1 MTALVFIMVSLL
13 LVVGMPVAFSLGVV
27 GLSSLF
33 ALEGGGAFYGVT
45 MIIYQSLHSFTL
57 TAIPL
62 FILMAN
68 ILIHSRISEDLYRF
82 IHSLVG
88 HWPGGLG
95 IATVL
100 FCAGFS
106 AISGSSVA
114 TAATVGMLSVPE
126 MLQMGYDRRFT
137 FGLVAAGGT
146 LGILIPPSLSMILY
160 GALTD
165 VSVGDLF
172 IAGIIPGLILA
183 GFFLVY
189 TVIHARKRG
198 YARTRPAGWS
208 ERAIAFRRSAWGLVL
223 PPLVLGG
230 IYLGWFTPTEAAGV
244 GVVYS
249 LTAALVSR
257 RLKILNLMPVLLSSL
272 RTTAMVLIII
282 VGAILFGHVV
292 TILHVPQRL
301 ITFLGELD
309 VAPWQFI
316 ILVCIIFIFLGDF
329 LEVVSITIITLPI
342 IFPILLAIG
351 IDPVWFAVIMTIN
364 MEFALITPPVGL
376 NLFVIKG
383 VAEDASLMEVFQ
395 GTLPFMLLM
404 LAVLILVILFPQ
416 LSLWLP
422 FMVR

>member
-1 MTALVFIMVSLL
+1 MTAAVFILVSLL

-27 GLSSLF
+27 GLSGLF
-33 ALEGGGAFYGVT
+33 ALEGAGAYYGVT
-45 MIIYQSLHSFTL
+45 MIIYESLHSFTL

-68 ILIHSRISEDLYRF
+68 ILIHSRISEDFYRF

-172 IAGIIPGLILA
+172 IAGVIPGLILT
-183 GFFLVY
+183 GFFLIY
-189 TVIHARKRG
+189 TVIHARRQG
-198 YARTRPAGWS
+198 YVRTRRAGWK
-208 ERAIAFRRSAWGLVL
+208 ERVTAFRRSAWGLVL

-230 IYLGWFTPTEAAGV
+230 IYLGWFTPTEAAAV

-249 LTAALVSR
+249 LAAALISR
-257 RLKILNLMPVLLSSL
+257 RLNVMNLMPVLLASL
-272 RTTAMVLIII
+272 RTTAMVLMII

-309 VAPWQFI
+309 AAPWQFI
-316 ILVCIIFIFLGDF
+316 VLVCIIFIFLGDF
-329 LEVVSITIITLPI
+329 LEVVSITIITLSI
-342 IFPILLAIG
+342 IFPILLALG

-383 VAEDASLMEVFQ
+383 VVEDATLMEVFQ

-404 LAVLILVILFPQ
+404 MAVLILVILFPQ

-422 FMVR
+422 FVVR

>member
-1 MTALVFIMVSLL
+1 MTALIFILVSIC

-27 GLSSLF
+27 GLASLF
-33 ALEGGGAFYGVT
+33 ALDGAGAFYGVA
-45 MIIYQSLHSFTL
+45 MIVYESLHSFTL

-68 ILIHSRISEDLYRF
+68 ILIHSRISEDLYRL

-114 TAATVGMLSVPE
+114 TAATVGMLALPE
-126 MLQMGYDRRFT
+126 MLQLGYDRRFT

-172 IAGIIPGLILA
+172 IAGIIPGIILTS
-183 GFFLVY
+183 FFLCYAV
-189 TVIHARKRG
+189 VHARNRG
-198 YARTRPAGWS
+198 YARTQPASWN
-208 ERAIAFRRSAWGLVL
+208 EKATALKRSGWGLVL
-223 PPLVLGG
+223 PPLVMGG
-230 IYLGWFTPTEAAGV
+230 IYLGWFTPTEAAGI

-249 LTAALVSR
+249 LAAALISR
-257 RLKILNLMPVLLSSL
+257 RTRIFDLMPVLISTL
-272 RTTAMVLIII
+272 RTTTMVLTII

-292 TILHVPQRL
+292 TVLQVPQQL
-301 ITFLGELD
+301 ITYLGKLN
-309 VAPWQFI
+309 VSSWLFI
-316 ILVCIIFIFLGDF
+316 VLICIVFIFLGDF

-342 IFPILLAIG
+342 IFPIILALG
-351 IDPVWFAVIMTIN
+351 IEPVWFAVIMTIN

-383 VAEDASLMEVFQ
+383 VAENATLIEVFR

-404 LAVLILVILFPQ
+404 LATLILIILFPQ

-422 FMVR
+422 FLLH

>member
-1 MTALVFIMVSLL
+1 MTALIFILVSIC

-27 GLSSLF
+27 GLTSLF
-33 ALEGGGAFYGVT
+33 ALDGAGAFYGVA
-45 MIIYQSLHSFTL
+45 MIVYESLHSFTL

-68 ILIHSRISEDLYRF
+68 ILIHSRISEDLYRL

-114 TAATVGMLSVPE
+114 TAATVGMLAIPE
-126 MLQMGYDRRFT
+126 MLQLGYDRRFT

-172 IAGIIPGLILA
+172 IAGIIPGIILTS
-183 GFFLVY
+183 FFLCYAV
-189 TVIHARKRG
+189 VHARNRG
-198 YARTRPAGWS
+198 YARTQPASWN
-208 ERAIAFRRSAWGLVL
+208 EKATALKRSGWGLVL
-223 PPLVLGG
+223 PPLVMGG
-230 IYLGWFTPTEAAGV
+230 IYLGWFTPTEAAGI

-249 LTAALVSR
+249 LAAAWIAR
-257 RLKILNLMPVLLSSL
+257 RIRIFDLMPVLISTL
-272 RTTAMVLIII
+272 RTTTMVLTII

-292 TILHVPQRL
+292 TVLQVPQQL
-301 ITFLGELD
+301 ITYLGKLN
-309 VAPWQFI
+309 VSSWLFI
-316 ILVCIIFIFLGDF
+316 VLICIVFIFLGDF

-342 IFPILLAIG
+342 IFPIILALG
-351 IDPVWFAVIMTIN
+351 IEPVWFAVIMTIN

-383 VAEDASLMEVFQ
+383 VAENATLIEVFR
-395 GTLPFMLLM
+395 GTLPLCF
-404 LAVLILVILFPQ
+404 
-416 LSLWLP
+416 
-422 FMVR
+422 

>member
-1 MTALVFIMVSLL
+1 MTASVFIIVSLF
-13 LVVGMPVAFSLGVV
+13 LVVGMPVAFSLGLT
-27 GLSSLF
+27 GLAGLF
-33 ALEGGGAFYGVT
+33 ALEGMGAYHGLT
-45 MIIYQSLHSFTL
+45 MIVYESLHSFTL

-68 ILIHSRISEDLYRF
+68 ILIHSKISEDLYRL
-82 IHSLVG
+82 IYGLVG
-88 HWPGGLG
+88 HLPGGLG

-114 TAATVGMLSVPE
+114 TAATVGMLAIPE
-126 MLQMGYDRRFT
+126 MLKAGYDRRFT
-137 FGLVAAGGT
+137 YGLVAAGGT

-172 IAGIIPGLILA
+172 VAGIIPGIILTGLFLI
-183 GFFLVY
+183 Y
-189 TVIHARKRG
+189 TVIHSRRRG
-198 YARTRPAGWS
+198 YGRAQKAGRR
-208 ERAIAFRRSAWGLVL
+208 ERVTAFKRASWGLVL
-223 PPLVLGG
+223 PPLVVGG

-249 LTAALVSR
+249 LAAALISR
-257 RLKILNLMPVLLSSL
+257 RIKITGLMPVLLATI
-272 RTTAMVLIII
+272 RTTAMVLTIII
-282 VGAILFGHVV
+282 GAIIFGHVV
-292 TILHVPQRL
+292 TLLQVPQHL
-301 ITFLGELD
+301 INFLAQMD

-316 ILVCIIFIFLGDF
+316 VLVCIMFIFLGDF

-342 IFPILLAIG
+342 IFPVLLALG
-351 IDPVWFAVIMTIN
+351 INPVWFAVIMTIN

-383 VAEDASLMEVFQ
+383 VVEEATLNEVFR
-395 GTLPFMLLM
+395 GTLPFMILM
-404 LAVLILVILFPQ
+404 LATLVLVILAPP
-416 LSLWLP
+416 LSTWLP
-422 FMVR
+422 ALVK

>member
-1 MTALVFIMVSLL
+1 MTAFVFILVSICLI
-13 LVVGMPVAFSLGVV
+13 VGMPVAFALGIV
-27 GLSSLF
+27 GFGGLF
-33 ALEGGGAFYGVT
+33 ALDGTAAFYGVT
-45 MIIYQSLHSFTL
+45 MIVYESLHSFTL

-114 TAATVGMLSVPE
+114 TAATVGMLAVPE
-126 MLQMGYDRRFT
+126 MLQLGYDRRFT

-172 IAGIIPGLILA
+172 IAGIIPGIILTCL
-183 GFFLVY
+183 FLCYVVLHTHNKGY
-189 TVIHARKRG
+189 T
-198 YARTRPAGWS
+198 RTRPADRQEKVTALKRAGW
-208 ERAIAFRRSAWGLVL
+208 GMVL
-223 PPLVLGG
+223 PPLVVGG
-230 IYLGWFTPTEAAGV
+230 IYLGWFTPTEAAGI

-249 LTAALVSR
+249 MAAALITR
-257 RLKILNLMPVLLSSL
+257 RLRIVNLMPVLLATL

-282 VGAILFGHVV
+282 VGALLFGHVV
-292 TILHVPQRL
+292 TILQVPQRL
-301 ITFLGELD
+301 ITYLAALD
-309 VAPWQFI
+309 VSPWQFI
-316 ILVCIIFIFLGDF
+316 ILVYIIFIFLGDF

-342 IFPILLAIG
+342 IFPILLALN

-383 VAEDASLMEVFQ
+383 VVEDATLFDVFR
-395 GTLPFMLLM
+395 GTLPFMILM
-404 LAVLILVILFPQ
+404 LATLILIILFPQ
-416 LSLWLP
+416 LSIWLP
-422 FMVR
+422 FLLH

>member
-1 MTALVFIMVSLL
+1 MTALIFILISLF

-27 GLSSLF
+27 GLGGLF

-62 FILMAN
+62 FILMAK

-172 IAGIIPGLILA
+172 IAGIIPGLILT
-183 GFFLVY
+183 GFFLIY

-198 YARTRPAGWS
+198 YVRTRPAGWS
-208 ERAIAFRRSAWGLVL
+208 ERVIALRRSASGLVL

-249 LTAALVSR
+249 LTAALISR
-257 RLKILNLMPVLLSSL
+257 RLRILNLMPVLLSSL
-272 RTTAMVLIII
+272 RTTVMVLIII

-301 ITFLGELD
+301 ITFLSELD
-309 VAPWQFI
+309 AAPWQFI
-316 ILVCIIFIFLGDF
+316 ILVCVLFIFLGDF

-342 IFPILLAIG
+342 IFPILLAMG

-383 VAEDASLMEVFQ
+383 VVEDASLMEVFQ

-404 LAVLILVILFPQ
+404 LAILILVILFPQ

-422 FMVR
+422 FLVR

>member
-1 MTALVFIMVSLL
+1 MTALIFILVSLF

-27 GLSSLF
+27 GLSGLF

-45 MIIYQSLHSFTL
+45 MIIYESLHSFTL

-172 IAGIIPGLILA
+172 IAGIIPGMILT

-189 TVIHARKRG
+189 TVIHAHKRG
-198 YARTRPAGWS
+198 YVRTRSVGWS
-208 ERAIAFRRSAWGLVL
+208 ERATAFRRSAWGLVL

-249 LTAALVSR
+249 LAAALISR
-257 RLKILNLMPVLLSSL
+257 RLNILNLMPLLLSSL

-342 IFPILLAIG
+342 IFPILLAMG

-383 VAEDASLMEVFQ
+383 VVEDASLLEVFQ

-422 FMVR
+422 FLVR

>member
-1 MTALVFIMVSLL
+1 MTALIFILVSIC

-27 GLSSLF
+27 GLTSLF
-33 ALEGGGAFYGVT
+33 ALDGAGAFYGVA
-45 MIIYQSLHSFTL
+45 MIVYESLHSFTL

-68 ILIHSRISEDLYRF
+68 ILIHSRISEDLYRL

-114 TAATVGMLSVPE
+114 TAATVGMLAIPE
-126 MLQMGYDRRFT
+126 MLQLGYDRRFT

-172 IAGIIPGLILA
+172 IAGIIPGIILTS
-183 GFFLVY
+183 FFLCYAV
-189 TVIHARKRG
+189 VHARNRG
-198 YARTRPAGWS
+198 YARTQPASWN
-208 ERAIAFRRSAWGLVL
+208 EKATALKRSGWGLVL
-223 PPLVLGG
+223 PPLVMGG
-230 IYLGWFTPTEAAGV
+230 IYLGWFTPTEAAGI

-249 LTAALVSR
+249 LAAAWIAR
-257 RLKILNLMPVLLSSL
+257 RIRIFDLMPVLISTL
-272 RTTAMVLIII
+272 RTTTMVLTII

-292 TILHVPQRL
+292 TVLQVPQQL
-301 ITFLGELD
+301 ITYLGKLN
-309 VAPWQFI
+309 VSSWLFI
-316 ILVCIIFIFLGDF
+316 VLICIVFIFLGDF

-342 IFPILLAIG
+342 IFPIILALG
-351 IDPVWFAVIMTIN
+351 IEPVWFAVIMTIN

-383 VAEDASLMEVFQ
+383 VAENATLIEVFR

-404 LAVLILVILFPQ
+404 LATLILIILFPQ

-422 FMVR
+422 FLLH

>member
-1 MTALVFIMVSLL
+1 MTALIFILVSLF

-27 GLSSLF
+27 GLSGLF
-33 ALEGGGAFYGVT
+33 ALEGSGAFFGVT
-45 MIIYQSLHSFTL
+45 MIIYESLHSFTL

-114 TAATVGMLSVPE
+114 TAATVGMLAVPE

-172 IAGIIPGLILA
+172 IAGIIPGLILT
-183 GFFLVY
+183 GFFLIY

-198 YARTRPAGWS
+198 YVRTRPAGWS
-208 ERAIAFRRSAWGLVL
+208 ERAGAFRRSAWGLVL

-249 LTAALVSR
+249 LAAALISR
-257 RLKILNLMPVLLSSL
+257 RLSIQKLMPVLVSSL
-272 RTTAMVLIII
+272 RTTAMVLVII
-282 VGAILFGHVV
+282 VGAVLFGHVV

-329 LEVVSITIITLPI
+329 LEVVSITLITLPI

-383 VAEDASLMEVFQ
+383 VVEDASLMEVFQ

-404 LAVLILVILFPQ
+404 LAVLALVILFPQ

>member
-1 MTALVFIMVSLL
+1 MTALIFILVSLF

-27 GLSSLF
+27 GLSGLF

-68 ILIHSRISEDLYRF
+68 ILIYSRISEDLYKS

-114 TAATVGMLSVPE
+114 TAATVGMLAVPE

-172 IAGIIPGLILA
+172 IAGIIPGLILT

-189 TVIHARKRG
+189 TVLHARKRG
-198 YARTRPAGWS
+198 YVRTRPAGWS
-208 ERAIAFRRSAWGLVL
+208 ERATALRRSAWGLVL

-249 LTAALVSR
+249 LMAALISR
-257 RLKILNLMPVLLSSL
+257 RLKIQNLMPVLLSSL
-272 RTTAMVLIII
+272 RTTVMVLIII

-301 ITFLGELD
+301 INFLGGLD
-309 VAPWQFI
+309 VEPWQFI

-342 IFPILLAIG
+342 IFPILLAMG

-383 VAEDASLMEVFQ
+383 VVEDASLMEVFQ

-422 FMVR
+422 FLVR

>member
-1 MTALVFIMVSLL
+1 MTAAIFIAVSLM
-13 LVVGMPVAFSLGVV
+13 LVVGMPVAFALGVV
-27 GLSSLF
+27 GLGGLF
-33 ALEGGGAFYGVT
+33 ALEGAGAFFGVP
-45 MIIYQSLHSFTL
+45 MIAYESLHSFTL

-68 ILIHSRISEDLYRF
+68 ILIHSRISEDLYRL
-82 IHSLVG
+82 IHKFVG
-88 HWPGGLG
+88 HLPGGLG

-114 TAATVGMLSVPE
+114 TAATVGMLAMPE
-126 MLQMGYDRRFT
+126 MLQAGYDRRFT
-137 FGLVAAGGT
+137 YGLVAAGGT

-172 IAGIIPGLILA
+172 IAGIIPGLLLTGLFVA
-183 GFFLVY
+183 Y
-189 TVIHARKRG
+189 TVVHARNKG
-198 YARTRPAGWS
+198 YIRNRPASWN
-208 ERAIAFRRSAWGLVL
+208 ERRTALRRASWGMIL
-223 PPLVLGG
+223 PPLVVGG

-249 LTAALVSR
+249 LAASLLSG
-257 RLKILNLMPVLLSSL
+257 RLGVKDLMPVLLSTL
-272 RTTAMVLIII
+272 RTTAMVLTII
-282 VGAILFGHVV
+282 VGAIIFGHVV
-292 TILHVPQRL
+292 TMLQVPQRM
-301 ITFLGELD
+301 IDFLGELG
-309 VAPWQFI
+309 VPPWQFI
-316 ILVCIIFIFLGDF
+316 VLVCLVFIFLGDF

-342 IFPILLAIG
+342 IFPILLALK

-383 VAEDASLMEVFQ
+383 VADDASLFEVFR
-395 GTLPFMLLM
+395 GTVPFMLLM
-404 LAVLILVILFPQ
+404 LATLILV
-416 LSLWLP
+416 
-422 FMVR
+422 

>member
-1 MTALVFIMVSLL
+1 MTAAAFILVSLF
-13 LVVGMPVAFSLGVV
+13 LVAGMPVAFSLGVV
-27 GLSSLF
+27 GLTGLF
-33 ALEGGGAFYGVT
+33 ALEGAGAFYGVT
-45 MIIYQSLHSFTL
+45 MIVYESLHSFTL

-68 ILIHSRISEDLYRF
+68 ILIRSRISEDLYKL
-82 IHSLVG
+82 IYSLVG

-114 TAATVGMLSVPE
+114 TAATVGMLALPE
-126 MLQMGYDRRFT
+126 MIEMGYDRRFS

-172 IAGIIPGLILA
+172 IAGIIPGLILTA
-183 GFFLVY
+183 FFLAYAVL
-189 TVIHARKRG
+189 H
-198 YARTRPAGWS
+198 ARTRGYKRSQAAGRQ
-208 ERAIAFRRSAWGLVL
+208 ERLVALRKAGWGLVL
-223 PPLVLGG
+223 PPLVVGG

-249 LTAALVSR
+249 LSAAVLSR
-257 RLKILNLMPVLLSSL
+257 RLDVKDLMPVLLSTL
-272 RTTAMVLIII
+272 RTTAMVLVII
-282 VGAILFGHVV
+282 VGALLFGHVV
-292 TILHVPQRL
+292 TILQVPQRL
-301 ITFLGELD
+301 ILFLGRLQVD
-309 VAPWQFI
+309 PWQFI
-316 ILVCIIFIFLGDF
+316 VLVCIIFIFLGDF

-342 IFPILLAIG
+342 IFPILLALK
-351 IDPVWFAVIMTIN
+351 IDPVWFAVIMTLN

-383 VAEDASLMEVFQ
+383 VMEDATLVEVFR
-395 GTLPFMLLM
+395 GTLPFMVLM
-404 LAVLILVILFPQ
+404 LAVLILVILFPK
-416 LSLWLP
+416 LSIWLP
-422 FMVR
+422 YLIH